1 MTKPNLSLNGIPGTL
16 WEIRRQEN
24 IHPYL
29 GLRQAMLMINS
40 LEKALKESRLAQK
53 KAIRKIKLQ
62 KEGILSSD
70 NDEDREIL
78 SDELDL
84 AEYELASFSQLI
96 TDTEIEL
103 DTAVSEKLRIE
114 SSSLNMISDTG
125 ESLQE
130 KYANEA
136 FQCKLAR
143 AVVISAYSSHKMISE
158 GAAEVIYDSACLSE
172 SERTR
177 FEMNVVGQLRMLL
190 PEPPVGT
197 QMLEPTIGDS
207 NGITATRN

>member
-29 GLRQAMLMINS
+29 GLRQAILMINS

-53 KAIRKIKLQ
+53 KAIRKINAQ
-62 KEGILSSD
+62 KEAFSH
-70 NDEDREIL
+70 NDSAEDLEIL
-78 SDELDL
+78 LDELDL

-96 TDTEIEL
+96 ADTEVEL
-103 DTAVSEKLRIE
+103 NTALTEKSRIE
-114 SSSLNMISDTG
+114 AASFDLFDGTAEN
-125 ESLQE
+125 LQE

-136 FQCKLAR
+136 FQRKLAR

-158 GAAEVIYDSACLSE
+158 GAAEVIYDSACLSK
-172 SERTR
+172 SEREQ
-177 FEMNVVGQLRMLL
+177 FELNVVGQLRMLL
-190 PEPPVGT
+190 PEPPVNT
-197 QMLEPTIGDS
+197 QILEPTIGDS